1 MSKAGK
7 ILLILLGIV
16 GTLLVA
22 FVGLLI
28 YFRATSQV
36 SG

>member
-1 MSKAGK
+1 MSKAGRT
-7 ILLILLGIV
+7 LLFLLGIV
-16 GTLLVA
+16 GALVVA
-22 FVGLLI
+22 LVGLLI